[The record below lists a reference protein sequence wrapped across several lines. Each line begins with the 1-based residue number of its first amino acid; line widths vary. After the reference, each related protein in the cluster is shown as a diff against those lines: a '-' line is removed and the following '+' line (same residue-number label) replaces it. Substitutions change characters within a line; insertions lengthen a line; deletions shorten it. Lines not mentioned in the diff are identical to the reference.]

1 MENGHA
7 DAQTTYTKKD
17 IQVLIDWLD
26 KSAVIVSNMGTPRA
40 DNNYGRAAQ
49 ALATLIAPWED
60 DEDGALT
67 PDLDA
72 PI

>member
-67 PDLDA
+67 QDMNSR
-72 PI
+72 I